1 MASSCWRRSEGDEN
15 VGKNDLDTNS
25 GWLTQTCV
33 DGCLSASRKWARAR
47 THKKSKNTPFL
58 AIMACAFSSTS
69 SRTPAMPCSQGRGRD
84 LIKNMCQ
91 NLSRRMQNQHK
102 ALPGTA
108 LGLRANELRQ
118 FITLAVCVCVV
129 FLKGLWA
136 FYDLIVQV

>member
-15 VGKNDLDTNS
+15 VGKNDSDTNS
-25 GWLTQTCV
+25 GWLTQMCV

-47 THKKSKNTPFL
+47 THLFWPSWPALSALQAPGPHNTE
-58 AIMACAFSSTS
+58 
-69 SRTPAMPCSQGRGRD
+69 TPAMPCSQAGGRD
-84 LIKNMCQ
+84 LIKNTCQ
-91 NLSRRMQNQHK
+91 NLSRRMQNQNK

-118 FITLAVCVCVV
+118 FIILAFCVCVV